1 MKKRNIA
8 LMVTIGVVL
17 SGLSIPHASAK
28 NNLPDFPSNV
38 ISAEKFNEKIGSPEF
53 KSGLLTEPSSK
64 DPESIVLDYFNAN
77 KNVYKFGKGSA
88 DASFKI
94 ISQEKDEFG
103 NTIVRLQQMYNGVPV
118 FGSTQ
123 VGHVNKK
130 GVLTVVSGSV
140 IPDLD
145 KQANLNA
152 VSKQNEKDIVSIAQ
166 KDLGYTPTYT
176 QEPKVQLVV
185 YTHEKTATY
194 AYQVSLHF
202 LSPKPGNYDYFIEA
216 KTGKILNKY
225 NKIQN
230 PTKIKKEEASNKSV
244 TIQESS
250 LSPDLK
256 TITGTATTGTGIGV
270 LGDTKTLNMVKSTNG
285 YYLQDNTRGKGI
297 FTYNAKN
304 NTTLPGS
311 LWVEKTN
318 KYTTASDRAA
328 VDAHFYAGVVYDYYK
343 KTFNRNSYDNNGA
356 ALKSTVHYDQNYDNA
371 FWDGTEMVYGD
382 GDGTMFTALSGGIDV
397 IGHELTHAVTER
409 TSNLTYQDEPG
420 ALNEAI
426 SDIFGTLIEFSYK
439 GNKGNYDIGEDV
451 YTPNIPGDA
460 LRSMSD
466 PTKYGDPDNY
476 TDRYTGTDDNG
487 GVHTNSGIINKAAY
501 LLAEGGTSY
510 GVTVPGIGRDKLGK
524 IYYRAN
530 TTYFTESTTFSQ
542 ARAALMQAAAD
553 LYGSTSAEVN
563 AVTLAYDAVGVE

>member
-1 MKKRNIA
+1 MKKRKIA
-8 LMVTIGVVL
+8 LMVTIGITL
-17 SGLSIPHASAK
+17 SGLSISHTFAK
-28 NNLPDFPSNV
+28 NSPQNFPSNV
-38 ISAEKFNEKIGSPEF
+38 ISTEKFNEKIGSPEF

-64 DPESIVLDYFNAN
+64 SPESIVLDYFNAN
-77 KNVYKFGKGSA
+77 KSVYKFGKESA
-88 DASFKI
+88 EASFKI
-94 ISQEKDEFG
+94 LSQEKDTLG
-103 NTIVRLQQMYNGVPV
+103 NTIVRLQQMYKGVPV

-123 VGHVNKK
+123 VGHVNAQ

-145 KQANLNA
+145 KQVNLDT
-152 VSKQNEKDIVSIAQ
+152 VSRQSEKELISIAE
-166 KDLGYTPTYT
+166 KDLGYSPKYT
-176 QEPKVQLVV
+176 QDPKVQLVV

-202 LSPKPGNYDYFIEA
+202 LAPEPGNYDYFIEA
-216 KTGKILNKY
+216 KTGRILNKY

-230 PTKIKKEEASNKSV
+230 PVKTKKESGSNKSAN
-244 TIQESS
+244 IQESAS
-250 LSPDLK
+250 SPDLK
-256 TITGTATTGTGIGV
+256 TIIGTATTGTGIGV
-270 LGDTKTLNMVKSTNG
+270 LGDTKTLNMTKNTNG

-304 NTTLPGS
+304 ETTLPGS

-318 KYTTASDRAA
+318 KYTTTSDRAA

-356 ALKSTVHYDQNYDNA
+356 VLTSTVHYDQNYDNA

-409 TSNLTYQDEPG
+409 TSNLMYQDEPG

-439 GNKGNYDIGEDV
+439 GSKGNYDIGEDV
-451 YTPNIPGDA
+451 YTPNTPGDA

-476 TDRYTGTDDNG
+476 ADRYTGTDDNG

-542 ARAALMQAAAD
+542 ARAALVQAAAD
-553 LYGSTSAEVN
+553 LYGTDSPEVN
-563 AVTLAYDAVGVE
+563 AVALAYDAVGVE